1 MGKLKMIRVGR
12 ILVMALI
19 LVGCYPHPHPYY
31 RSPDLSGTL
40 VEKGIPVAGATVLLG
55 AFPGDSDKRCPDA
68 VVVGMTNEKGAFEI
82 RPIIKTQWFQS
93 LLNPPESVLQYTSIC
108 FREHESTV
116 LGVAS
121 LPRVVIRPPSL
132 CTVIWVGSMSNS
144 CNMRSCLKINGGY
157 AAMPAPLCKRAGGCS
172 GDP

>member
-116 LGVAS
+116 LGVAIIAASSHQTTFS
-121 LPRVVIRPPSL
+121 LYCDLGWEHVEFVQHAKLPEDQRGICRNASTTL
-132 CTVIWVGSMSNS
+132 QE
-144 CNMRSCLKINGGY
+144 GGG
-157 AAMPAPLCKRAGGCS
+157 LFR
-172 GDP
+172 